1 MQCLLVQSLISTSCL
16 TSLWVVDQRLRELC
30 LRAPAG
36 GNISAAARKMSY
48 FAVICWQSAIWRGG
62 SSGNQSRV
70 QCGKIGGIARIV
82 GGNKKAR
89 SQVSKLGVTCPLFA
103 LLPNRNI
110 PLWTD
115 QTPMT
120 TTSKI
125 QKYQK
130 YCKIFQDLHE
140 LQISKIHFATL
151 SRTRVSNEHPLIN
164 TWKSVEWRTLCKK
177 YFNTELKTLVS
188 SSSFCLIVRNFRVLN
203 VLKYLVV

>member
-1 MQCLLVQSLISTSCL
+1 MQAYSLNTWKFDISGVTKTAVSLQRLFKVVISMQSLLVHSLISTSCL
-16 TSLWVVDQRLRELC
+16 TLLWVDQRLRELC
-30 LRAPAG
+30 LRTPAG

-120 TTSKI
+120 TTLKI
-125 QKYQK
+125 
-130 YCKIFQDLHE
+130 
-140 LQISKIHFATL
+140 
-151 SRTRVSNEHPLIN
+151 
-164 TWKSVEWRTLCKK
+164 
-177 YFNTELKTLVS
+177 
-188 SSSFCLIVRNFRVLN
+188 
-203 VLKYLVV
+203 

>member
-1 MQCLLVQSLISTSCL
+1 MYNVVDFYSSLFLEHLKIWYFGCGKNSCLAVEAFKVVISVQSLLVHSLISPSIL
-16 TSLWVVDQRLRELC
+16 TLLVVDQRLRELC
-30 LRAPAG
+30 LRTPAG
-36 GNISAAARKMSY
+36 EIFSAAARKMSY

-120 TTSKI
+120 TTLKI
-125 QKYQK
+125 
-130 YCKIFQDLHE
+130 
-140 LQISKIHFATL
+140 
-151 SRTRVSNEHPLIN
+151 
-164 TWKSVEWRTLCKK
+164 
-177 YFNTELKTLVS
+177 
-188 SSSFCLIVRNFRVLN
+188 
-203 VLKYLVV
+203 

>member
-1 MQCLLVQSLISTSCL
+1 MQAYSLNTWKFDISGVTKIAVSLYRPFKVVLSMQCLLVQSLISTSCL
-16 TSLWVVDQRLRELC
+16 TLLLWVDQRLRELC
-30 LRAPAG
+30 LRTPDG

-48 FAVICWQSAIWRGG
+48 FAVICWLSAIWRGG

-120 TTSKI
+120 TTLKI
-125 QKYQK
+125 
-130 YCKIFQDLHE
+130 
-140 LQISKIHFATL
+140 
-151 SRTRVSNEHPLIN
+151 
-164 TWKSVEWRTLCKK
+164 
-177 YFNTELKTLVS
+177 
-188 SSSFCLIVRNFRVLN
+188 
-203 VLKYLVV
+203 

>member
-1 MQCLLVQSLISTSCL
+1 MQSLLVHSLISTSCL
-16 TSLWVVDQRLRELC
+16 TLLVVDQRLRELF
-30 LRAPAG
+30 LRTPAK
-36 GNISAAARKMSY
+36 GNISVASRKMSY

-103 LLPNRNI
+103 PLADRNI

-120 TTSKI
+120 TTMKMKTTLHKC
-125 QKYQK
+125 QKTTGKVHTAY
-130 YCKIFQDLHE
+130 IVVFQIEQDY
-140 LQISKIHFATL
+140 
-151 SRTRVSNEHPLIN
+151 RVWPRRQQGWGWI
-164 TWKSVEWRTLCKK
+164 C
-177 YFNTELKTLVS
+177 F
-188 SSSFCLIVRNFRVLN
+188 
-203 VLKYLVV
+203 